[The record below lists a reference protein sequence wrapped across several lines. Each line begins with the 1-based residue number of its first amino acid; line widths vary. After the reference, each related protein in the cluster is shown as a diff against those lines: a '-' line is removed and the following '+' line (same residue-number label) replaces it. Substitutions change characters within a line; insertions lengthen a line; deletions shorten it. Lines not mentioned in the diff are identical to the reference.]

1 MRFEFN
7 NIDWNTTIDRVFG
20 DSQDGAK
27 IKEFFNYAK
36 DNYKILY
43 SHMEERFKFLKT
55 IPQKKGCDQE
65 ERNIV
70 LGMLHIVE
78 TKFVAKTDGLS
89 EKVEDKNVSNLI
101 SEILTGILSKHMEY
115 STSPQGYS
123 DIIYHEIE
131 EGRLQITKANAKFII
146 YAFAQ
151 SFCTHNLS
159 SLHKLFNA
167 FEGRNKQKGWL
178 CGALYGHLLE
188 GNNAK
193 LELEENE
200 RTIIVEW
207 SQHMHSDDYQAK
219 KIAFL
224 EKADL
229 KLIEDLIENG
239 FVRANQG
246 NAEVLNKLL
255 DVVGNNIELLKKLI
269 ENGFVRS
276 AKPEPGAE
284 SEPAV
289 EPEQRPFNRLLKRLE
304 QLSDNGNTDAFECL
318 TSLFPKRLS
327 FQEITSSGLSKE
339 TIHKIFESRK
349 VDVKKHINTMID
361 QGTPLAFIKI
371 ARALGAEYLDNMI
384 KLSDHKLPFSEE
396 GLNTKKLIVDII
408 LAKNKITEHN
418 VKRIIDELRCDQ
430 DSWQELYNALED
442 NERNAE
448 KGLLCGELCKQIAES
463 FFRESNMHIVERK
476 VTTEWSQ
483 HMNRKTWLELL
494 QNGRNHKT
502 IVALLIA
509 EIIIGKYK
517 GDQEILNNV
526 LTHTGNKDLGKVIS
540 QRFIEAVNG
549 DLDLLEI
556 LLNKAQGDINL
567 ITSLVDNDFVK
578 AVNTS
583 RGEENKKEA
592 ILNKLNGFLGEIQEQ
607 GTKNDKT
614 EASNLLETI
623 RWKTVSSSRAP
634 LKLPVTSP
642 DRVLPSPAP
651 VAQPPASQVNT
662 TPSQKP
668 PSVPPVQRPVP
679 PVQQPVPPVNTT
691 PKQQSEKKIT
701 LEIPDNKANANQSIL
716 PLVGGA
722 TAGLAVG
729 GLGAAAILSSASKIA
744 FVEALKCY
752 NIIVPVAIA
761 LAVMGGVIAS
771 QQSQTER

>member
-43 SHMEERFKFLKT
+43 SHMEECFKFLKT

-70 LGMLHIVE
+70 LGMLHIVK

-101 SEILTGILSKHMEY
+101 SEILTGILSKHMED

-229 KLIEDLIENG
+229 KLIQDLIENG
-239 FVRANQG
+239 FVEANKG
-246 NAEVLNKLL
+246 NAEVLKN
-255 DVVGNNIELLKKLI
+255 
-269 ENGFVRS
+269 
-276 AKPEPGAE
+276 
-284 SEPAV
+284 
-289 EPEQRPFNRLLKRLE
+289 LLKRL
-304 QLSDNGNTDAFECL
+304 DHFTVYTDSCDSALNCL
-318 TSLFPKRLS
+318 TSLFPEPLS

-339 TIHKIFESRK
+339 TIHKIFKSRE
-349 VDVKKHINTMID
+349 VEVIKHINTMIG

-371 ARALGAEYLDNMI
+371 ARALGTKYLDKVI
-384 KLSDHKLPFSEE
+384 ELSKEAEGNEPKLPFSEE
-396 GLNTKKLIVDII
+396 GLNTKGLIVDMI